1 MAELLL
7 RGAPGLFQL
16 SSNLQPQA
24 GHHLFAYGHDE
35 TLESVEASLAPGVTF
50 HPHGAGFAVA
60 VVGPQARPDSVSAKL
75 ALDIA
80 LFDQRG
86 CLNPRVLI
94 VVGADPRPYALSL
107 ARSLADL
114 EQRVPLGKLDAEERA
129 AVVRYRESMTYSA
142 ELVAA
147 GAGYVSVGGPPG
159 LVVAPVGRNCHVLR
173 ADDPTGLLA
182 PQRANLTA
190 VGLEGAEPER
200 EKLKSALPSAR
211 LLPLGAL
218 QSPPFDGPVDLRQR

>member
-1 MAELLL
+1 V
-7 RGAPGLFQL
+7 RV
-16 SSNLQPQA
+16 
-24 GHHLFAYGHDE
+24 YG
-35 TLESVEASLAPGVTF
+35 
-50 HPHGAGFAVA
+50 
-60 VVGPQARPDSVSAKL
+60 
-75 ALDIA
+75 
-80 LFDQRG
+80 
-86 CLNPRVLI
+86 
-94 VVGADPRPYALSL
+94 LSL
-107 ARSLADL
+107 AQSLADL

-159 LVVAPVGRNCHVLR
+159 LVAAPVGRNRHVLR
-173 ADDPTGLLA
+173 ADDPAGLLA

-200 EKLKSALPSAR
+200 EKLKSALPGAR

-218 QSPPFDGPVDLRQR
+218 QSPPFDGPVDLRLR